1 MPMIRLALRKLNV
14 RDAPECFREYA
25 RWGLMPSE
33 SSSPTVLGVYSLRQL
48 AEIGSGV
55 TMVEHKNVTYWYV
68 RQMSET
74 LVEVQPLTVEGLPSG
89 IIKKVGMK
97 QFIKAYTP
105 EPLYY
110 VEYAVTVVR
119 SLAEKLLES
128 GEDASLS
135 MLAPHELDALKALLC
150 EPLVQ
155 PDYSRPGYEQA
166 HQAMMETITALLEV
180 LTCRGVVARR
190 EHCVRFNHF
199 GVALRKD
206 GLLDESIEFFSK
218 ALAIEP
224 GDENIYFNMARVLY
238 DKGDLRECGQA
249 LQKALRLNPEFG
261 EADRFARFLS
271 RQGLG
276 TS

>member
-1 MPMIRLALRKLNV
+1 MPQVRPVPRKLNV
-14 RDAPECFREYA
+14 RDDPECFREYA
-25 RWGLMPSE
+25 RWGFMPSE
-33 SSSPTVLGVYSLRQL
+33 TFSPTVLGVYSLRQM
-48 AEIGSGV
+48 AELGSGV

-68 RQMSET
+68 RQMSEN

-110 VEYAVTVVR
+110 NEHAVPMVS
-119 SLAEKLLES
+119 SLAAKLLEA

-135 MLAPHELDALKALLC
+135 MLDTQELDALKALLC

-155 PDYSRPGYEQA
+155 PDYSHPGYEQA
-166 HQAMMETITALLEV
+166 HQSMMETITGLLET
-180 LTCRGVVARR
+180 LTCRGVEARR

-206 GLLDESIEFFSK
+206 GLLDESIEFFNK
-218 ALAIEP
+218 ALTIEP
-224 GDENIYFNMARVLY
+224 GDENLYFNMARVLY

-249 LQKALRLNPEFG
+249 LQKALSLNPAFG

-271 RQGLG
+271 RKGAG
-276 TS
+276 SS